1 MATTTFTGPITAGSI
16 LETSGSTVGTNIA
29 NVGTAIL
36 GQIVA
41 LTQAGSATAK
51 ATTIV
56 VPAGSTIVSID
67 LFVTVAWD
75 GSSSTL
81 SIGTS
86 ATSNE
91 LATAVAGGTVGKVSV
106 TPGTDATRTANW
118 VDVGTTDVQIN
129 VLSANTG
136 NGVGAL
142 VVRYIQG
149 PNSV

>member
-1 MATTTFTGPITAGSI
+1 MTTTTFTGPITAGSI
-16 LETSGSTVGTNIA
+16 LETSGSTVGTNVA

-36 GQIVA
+36 GQGVA

-67 LFVTVAWD
+67 LFVTTAWS

-81 SIGTS
+81 SIGTT
-86 ATSNE
+86 ATSTE
-91 LATAVAGGTVGKVSV
+91 LATAVAGGTVGKVV
-106 TPGTDATRTANW
+106 VAPGADATRTGKWIN
-118 VDVGTTDVQIN
+118 VGTSDVQIN

-136 NGVGAL
+136 NGVGYL

-149 PNSV
+149 PNFV